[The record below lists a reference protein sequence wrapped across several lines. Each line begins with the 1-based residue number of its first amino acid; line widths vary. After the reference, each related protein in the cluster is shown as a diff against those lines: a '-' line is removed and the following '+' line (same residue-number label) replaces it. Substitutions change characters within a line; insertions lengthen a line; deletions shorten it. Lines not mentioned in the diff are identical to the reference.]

1 MSGGKFVP
9 YKAPKGQENL
19 IPVVFGDWSNDGHGE
34 AERVYVWSNKGIAEW
49 RAAFAS
55 GCRKTK
61 VNLPDAVAADYGDRS
76 ISAAA
81 LAALR
86 ATGLHITPEGET
98 PDGAVI
104 HLGEFEEMF
113 FHLVRVGDPSIT
125 FKRLKNGPHH
135 MEVHPGGYGL
145 FGEGD

>member
-34 AERVYVWSNKGIAEW
+34 SVREYVWSNKGIAEW
-49 RAAFAS
+49 RTAFTA
-55 GCRKTK
+55 GCKRTK
-61 VNLPDAVAADYGDRS
+61 VNLSGNVAAGYGDGR
-76 ISAAA
+76 ISAKD

-86 ATGLHITPEGET
+86 ATGLHIAPANESA
-98 PDGAVI
+98 DGATI
-104 HLGEFEEMF
+104 SLGEFMEAF
-113 FHLVRVGDPSIT
+113 FHLVRVGDPTIT
-125 FKRLKNGPHH
+125 FKRLKNGAHH

-145 FGEGD
+145 LGGE